1 MKDFSE
7 HCQEVLRRLNS
18 QRLNSQL
25 CDITIKVEGHE
36 FSVHRAIL
44 AACSD
49 YFLDLFTFPMGEKLD
64 TVELPCVTHKGL
76 APIIEYAYTAS
87 LPLTN
92 DNVIDVISAASR
104 LHMCDIIDEC
114 SVYLKESWPER
125 GRSAHI
131 LSAMANRTKQSPTSQ
146 MIQNQHLHMLLSADK
161 TSPTRPDKTS
171 PDQVEVLQ
179 VDKHGQV
186 SISRSGLQDNSP
198 PVPQTAQDTRP
209 HGFGILEG
217 EPRTKRLRK
226 ARHPL
231 PSHSILR
238 QSFGATNSSEASA
251 IAAPEQPSS
260 SRDGDNILEEDT
272 STALSPPV
280 VIKQEPLDEF
290 DLTSRRSLGE
300 PDSQGGSDAPVVE
313 ENVER
318 RYSIQFESFH
328 SPPGSDADMFLL
340 PDSNMQAR
348 PSSSAAAVFKSEQ
361 HKTVTLH
368 EDTGDNSNSNSMDSS
383 ALDLTATQRAHSPH
397 FSKTEEGYNVEEEE
411 MGEVSSTEVDDVGQP
426 IWIQKP
432 QDCTNCGRTFADD
445 EVLRQHLES
454 CSPDKPFRCPICNYA
469 FKKPTQL
476 NAHMRGHSEQERMAR
491 SLIKCKLCDA
501 KFTSQGY
508 LSRHMK
514 SHSAFRPHLCK
525 VCGAHFSASAN
536 LLLHMRMHEGRSPYK
551 CDLCNARYMRPGD
564 LSKHVRLFHKEKPFQ
579 CATCSESFSY
589 QICLEMHVLR
599 YHTPMHIPDE
609 SSEHDENNSTI
620 GSGEENA
627 KEET

>member
-25 CDITIKVEGHE
+25 CDITIKVEGHQ

-64 TVELPCVTHKGL
+64 SVELPCVTHKGL

-92 DNVIDVISAASR
+92 ENVIDVISAASR

-146 MIQNQHLHMLLSADK
+146 MLQNQHLHMLLSSSKTSPNRSDK
-161 TSPTRPDKTS
+161 TSPT
-171 PDQVEVLQ
+171 QVEVLQ

-186 SISRSGLQDNSP
+186 SISRSGLQDGSP
-198 PVPQTAQDTRP
+198 PVLQTGQETRP
-209 HGFGILEG
+209 HGFGIMEG

-238 QSFGATNSSEASA
+238 QAFGASHSPEASIVA
-251 IAAPEQPSS
+251 VPEQPSS
-260 SRDGDNILEEDT
+260 SGDNGQEEDI
-272 STALSPPV
+272 STAVSPPV
-280 VIKQEPLDEF
+280 VIKQEPPDEF
-290 DLTSRRSLGE
+290 DLTLRRSLRE
-300 PDSQGGSDAPVVE
+300 PDSQEGGDTPVAE

-328 SPPGSDADMFLL
+328 SPPGADADMFLL

-348 PSSSAAAVFKSEQ
+348 PSSNTGTVFKSEQ
-361 HKTVTLH
+361 QETVTLH
-368 EDTGDNSNSNSMDSS
+368 EETGENSNSNSMDNS
-383 ALDLTATQRAHSPH
+383 ALDLTAAQQTLSPQ
-397 FSKTEEGYNVEEEE
+397 FSQTEEGYNVEEEE
-411 MGEVSSTEVDDVGQP
+411 IGEVSSTEVDDVGQP

-454 CSPDKPFRCPICNYA
+454 CSPDKPYRCPICNYA

-491 SLIKCKLCDA
+491 SLVKCKLCDA

-579 CATCSESFSY
+579 CAACSESFSY

-599 YHTPMHIPDE
+599 YHTPMQIPDE
-609 SSEHDENNSTI
+609 SSEQDENNSTV

-627 KEET
+627 KEETD